1 MDIEQMECWAF
12 KGEGMGGGGGG
23 VGGGVTR
30 KQDIILNVNKND

>member
-1 MDIEQMECWAF
+1 MECWAF

-23 VGGGVTR
+23 VGGGITR

>member
-12 KGEGMGGGGGG
+12 KGKGMGGGGGG